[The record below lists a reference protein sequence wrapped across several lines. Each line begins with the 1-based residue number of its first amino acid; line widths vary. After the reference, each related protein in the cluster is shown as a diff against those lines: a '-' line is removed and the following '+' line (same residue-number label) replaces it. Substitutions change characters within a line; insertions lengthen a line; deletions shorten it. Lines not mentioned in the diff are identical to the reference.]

1 LIKTLKKEKYDLNQ
15 KYDDTRQELDDC
27 KLDLKL
33 LREQITRQ
41 RIGCTL
47 EYSTSTNKNDEREI
61 LIKEIECIKEKN
73 TTLEND
79 FNLIVCQKEE
89 VEIERDS
96 YKNKLKLLN
105 KFLIENSRFGGK
117 EELSVNIDEI
127 ISKNKYLIETNK
139 LLNEYC
145 STLLSKKTTTNR
157 KQEEGNEEQTNV
169 LNKKGIKEL
178 LKKSNEF
185 TLNHPETTSIKLI
198 KELNK
203 VCETL
208 LDNLNDKHVGLQHQR
223 KCNKLLALRVQELEL
238 EINSFKTLTKQQD
251 EKLIK
256 FDDDDEFNLINDKS
270 KEEEEEIICSNYN
283 NSEDLTQSRRLK
295 RKEPFIL
302 NT

>member
-15 KYDDTRQELDDC
+15 KYEDKSEELDDC

-41 RIGCTL
+41 RIGCNVD
-47 EYSTSTNKNDEREI
+47 YSASTTNKNDEREI

-105 KFLIENSRFGGK
+105 KFMIENSRFGGK

-145 STLLSKKTTTNR
+145 STLLSKKKTNR
-157 KQEEGNEEQTNV
+157 KQDEGNEEQTNV
-169 LNKKGIKEL
+169 LNKNGIKEL

-185 TLNHPETTSIKLI
+185 TLNHPETTSIELI

-203 VCETL
+203 VFETL

-223 KCNKLLALRVQELEL
+223 KCNKLLALRIQELEL

-256 FDDDDEFNLINDKS
+256 FDDEFNLINDKS
-270 KEEEEEIICSNYN
+270 KEEEIICSNYN
-283 NSEDLTQSRRLK
+283 NSEDLLQS

>member
-15 KYDDTRQELDDC
+15 KYEDKSEELDDC

-41 RIGCTL
+41 RIGCNDD
-47 EYSTSTNKNDEREI
+47 YSTSTTNKNDEREI

-105 KFLIENSRFGGK
+105 KFMIENSRFGGK

-145 STLLSKKTTTNR
+145 STLLSKKKTNR
-157 KQEEGNEEQTNV
+157 KQDEGGNEEQTNV
-169 LNKKGIKEL
+169 LNKNGIKEL

-185 TLNHPETTSIKLI
+185 TLNHPETTSIELI

-203 VCETL
+203 VFETL
-208 LDNLNDKHVGLQHQR
+208 LDTLNDKHVGLQHQR
-223 KCNKLLALRVQELEL
+223 KCNKLLALRIQELEL

-256 FDDDDEFNLINDKS
+256 FDDEFNLINDKS
-270 KEEEEEIICSNYN
+270 KEEEIICSNYN
-283 NSEDLTQSRRLK
+283 NSENLLQS